1 MITNII
7 LHFLKEKDRELQLI
21 IIQGGES
28 FVIISQDSFGLLSI
42 EVQSRAKPG
51 DNDDKY
57 YSSFPQN
64 KDRELKLIIIQGVI
78 DEIGPDPEWLCE
90 ESQAGNRLATDHLP
104 RRVRVITITGTR
116 LSLLKHLCL
125 TWK

>member
-1 MITNII
+1 MRVLDQSI
-7 LHFLKEKDRELQLI
+7 LIKRWMLLLCPRSG
-21 IIQGGES
+21 QGK
-28 FVIISQDSFGLLSI
+28 FCHHIPGLARTFKHR
-42 EVQSRAKPG
+42 VRSRAKPG